1 MTVESGDL
9 AADAD
14 REIVSTR
21 LFEFPR
27 ELVFR
32 AWTEP
37 EHLARWWGL
46 KGFTNTFHEFD
57 IRPGGLWRFTM
68 HGPTGT
74 DFHNES
80 VFREI
85 AKPERIIFDHVKP
98 MHRFRVTATFAGQ
111 GG

>member
-1 MTVESGDL
+1 M
-9 AADAD
+9 
-14 REIVSTR
+14 
-21 LFEFPR
+21 LFR
-27 ELVFR
+27 S
-32 AWTEP
+32 
-37 EHLARWWGL
+37 
-46 KGFTNTFHEFD
+46 
-57 IRPGGLWRFTM
+57 RFTM

-111 GG
+111 GGQTELVWRMIFESAAECDQVKRYAVGANEENLDRLEAELARMADL